1 METQVFFFIF
11 VRNNNVMIR
20 ELENWCMDQHK
31 KTNHFYDTYLPYQFH
46 LQMVVQ
52 VFEDFKHLLPK
63 DLITTEEEEYQNI
76 WVLKDITKGSIRM
89 ACWAHDTI
97 EDTRTSYNDVK
108 SRLGVYVADIVYAV
122 SNEKGKTRKERAND
136 KYYEGIRNTKGAVFV
151 KLCDRIANVQYSKM
165 TKSSMFAKY
174 KEENPNFISK
184 LGFKVDMGNDI
195 PIDWDG
201 VEDVNYLQPMVD
213 YLEKLFSG
221 E

>member
-1 METQVFFFIF
+1 M
-11 VRNNNVMIR
+11 RLY
-20 ELENWCMDQHK
+20 ELENWCVEQHK
-31 KTNHFYDTYLPYQFH
+31 NTNHFYDTYLPYLFH

-63 DLITTEEEEYQNI
+63 DLITTEEEEYPNS
-76 WVLKDITKGSIRM
+76 WVFVDITKHTIRM
-89 ACWAHDTI
+89 SCWAHDTI

-184 LGFKVDMGNDI
+184 LGFKVDMGNGI